1 MPRRMLRGDL
11 KFCLDDSEN
20 EGIMRCLAQ
29 RFESPQETL
38 CKRQDLMP

>member
-1 MPRRMLRGDL
+1 MPRGILRGDL

-20 EGIMRCLAQ
+20 EWIMRCLAQ
-29 RFESPQETL
+29 RFKSPHESL